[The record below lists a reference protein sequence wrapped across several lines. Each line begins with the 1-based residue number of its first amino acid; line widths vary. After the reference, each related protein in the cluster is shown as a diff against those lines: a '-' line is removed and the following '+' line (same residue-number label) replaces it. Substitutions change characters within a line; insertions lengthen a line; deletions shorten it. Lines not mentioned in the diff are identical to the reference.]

1 MGAQKN
7 RFNKKGS
14 FEHPKH
20 MFKQVGKKK
29 IQFYAIFFYMYIA
42 LFQVLKQVHQAL
54 SAQVDALDYV
64 EQLIIQL
71 LATLC
76 SSEPHGIQ
84 DVEERVQK
92 TFPDPIDKWAIRDA
106 ERAIEKV
113 DNKNKKN
120 STLVLP
126 VDKIHPLLVKVSILS
141 VPIYVTRPLF

>member
-1 MGAQKN
+1 M
-7 RFNKKGS
+7 
-14 FEHPKH
+14 
-20 MFKQVGKKK
+20 
-29 IQFYAIFFYMYIA
+29 
-42 LFQVLKQVHQAL
+42 LKQVHQSL
-54 SAQVDALDYV
+54 SAQTDALEYV

-76 SSEPHGIQ
+76 VSEPHGVQ

-126 VDKIHPLLVKVSILS
+126 VEKIHPLLVKVRIHDHLQ
-141 VPIYVTRPLF
+141 

>member
-7 RFNKKGS
+7 RLNETVLLSTPNVCLNRWVRKKYN
-14 FEHPKH
+14 FTL
-20 MFKQVGKKK
+20 
-29 IQFYAIFFYMYIA
+29 FFYMYIA